1 MEVVAEA
8 GRPQDH
14 PAPAPP
20 SCVRAGKTQESAGLR
35 DIEETSREATDELRR
50 MLGVLREDSGP
61 SSLSPLS
68 VPEDLQHALAGAVG
82 RACRAGVTVEVGA
95 EPGNGSRRLRRWWR
109 RSRIGP
115 ESSGT
120 SR

>member
-1 MEVVAEA
+1 MT
-8 GRPQDH
+8 
-14 PAPAPP
+14 APAPH

-35 DIEETSREATDELRR
+35 HALRDIEKTS
-50 MLGVLREDSGP
+50 P
-61 SSLSPLS
+61 SPLS